1 MCSNGVYQ
9 LKRILLR
16 YSETGHSSRNVRFF
30 LRFILP
36 DYRDENKH
44 LNFEIQHEQYEEPK
58 ATFEYINNSRY
69 EVSLKDVK
77 SKHIVDVINL
87 YKDSAGNSDYLKH
100 GGPKVY
106 SNKRSIQVYA
116 VLPTGREACSMSTYE
131 YMRGKSAF
139 VRRQSPSVRGLH
151 RTFNH
156 AFPFYFLVSAPNSQ
170 GLWCPSIYS
179 ELNAIAYLKK
189 KKKNNIKLPKYTRES
204 LNLNHEVIK
213 GNGRWGNENLFPKGF
228 DQRYLKNIFCYPFE
242 NNALKTSEQGE
253 GGNTTEAHM
262 NSFYKFYKN

>member
-9 LKRILLR
+9 LKKILLK

-44 LNFEIQHEQYEEPK
+44 LNFEIQHEQYEEPM
-58 ATFEYINNSRY
+58 AIFEYINNSRY
-69 EVSLKDVK
+69 EISLKDIK

-100 GGPKVY
+100 GGPRVY
-106 SNKRSIQVYA
+106 SNKRSI
-116 VLPTGREACSMSTYE
+116 
-131 YMRGKSAF
+131 
-139 VRRQSPSVRGLH
+139 
-151 RTFNH
+151 
-156 AFPFYFLVSAPNSQ
+156 Q

-189 KKKNNIKLPKYTRES
+189 KKKNIKLPKYTRES
-204 LNLNHEVIK
+204 LNLNHDVIK

-228 DQRYLKNIFCYPFE
+228 DQRYLKNIFCYPFKDSAP
-242 NNALKTSEQGE
+242 NTGAQSEE
-253 GGNTTEAHM
+253 GQTAQAHM

>member
-9 LKRILLR
+9 LKKILLR

-36 DYRDENKH
+36 DYKEENKH
-44 LNFEIQHEQYEEPK
+44 LNFEIHHEQYEEPL

-69 EVSLKDVK
+69 EISLKDIK
-77 SKHIVDVINL
+77 SKHIVDIINL
-87 YKDSAGNSDYLKH
+87 YKDSAGNTDFLKH

-106 SNKRSIQVYA
+106 SN
-116 VLPTGREACSMSTYE
+116 
-131 YMRGKSAF
+131 
-139 VRRQSPSVRGLH
+139 RR
-151 RTFNH
+151 TI
-156 AFPFYFLVSAPNSQ
+156 Q

-179 ELNAIAYLKK
+179 ELNAISYLKK

-204 LNLNHEVIK
+204 LNLNHDVIK

-228 DQRYLKNIFCYPFE
+228 DQKYLKNIFCFPFE
-242 NNALKTSEQGE
+242 DSLPKKGE
-253 GGNTTEAHM
+253 GEYTTDTKEPHI
-262 NSFYKFYKN
+262 NSFYKFYKS

>member
-9 LKRILLR
+9 LKKILLK

-44 LNFEIQHEQYEEPK
+44 LNFEIQHEQYEEPM
-58 ATFEYINNSRY
+58 AIFEYINNSRY
-69 EVSLKDVK
+69 EISLKDIK

-100 GGPKVY
+100 GGPRVY
-106 SNKRSIQVYA
+106 SNKRSI
-116 VLPTGREACSMSTYE
+116 
-131 YMRGKSAF
+131 
-139 VRRQSPSVRGLH
+139 
-151 RTFNH
+151 
-156 AFPFYFLVSAPNSQ
+156 Q

-204 LNLNHEVIK
+204 LNLNHDVIK

-228 DQRYLKNIFCYPFE
+228 DQRYLKNIFCFPFKDS
-242 NNALKTSEQGE
+242 APSTGAQGE
-253 GGNTTEAHM
+253 GGHTAEAHM
-262 NSFYKFYKN
+262 NSFYKFYRN

>member
-9 LKRILLR
+9 LKKILLK

-36 DYRDENKH
+36 DYKEENKH

-58 ATFEYINNSRY
+58 AIFEYINNSKY
-69 EVSLKDVK
+69 EISLKDIK
-77 SKHIVDVINL
+77 SKHIVDIINL
-87 YKDSAGNSDYLKH
+87 YKDSAGNTDFLKH

-106 SNKRSIQVYA
+106 SNRRSI
-116 VLPTGREACSMSTYE
+116 
-131 YMRGKSAF
+131 
-139 VRRQSPSVRGLH
+139 
-151 RTFNH
+151 
-156 AFPFYFLVSAPNSQ
+156 Q

-179 ELNAIAYLKK
+179 ELNAISYLKK

-204 LNLNHEVIK
+204 LNLNYDVIK

-228 DQRYLKNIFCYPFE
+228 DQRYLKNIFCFPFKDSIPKKNE
-242 NNALKTSEQGE
+242 QNNSCNVYEPHIK
-253 GGNTTEAHM
+253 
-262 NSFYKFYKN
+262 SFYKFYKN

>member
-9 LKRILLR
+9 LKKILLK

-36 DYRDENKH
+36 DYKEEYKH
-44 LNFEIQHEQYEEPK
+44 LNFEIQHEQYEEPL
-58 ATFEYINNSRY
+58 AIFEYINNNKY
-69 EVSLKDVK
+69 EISLKDVK
-77 SKHIVDVINL
+77 SKHIVDIINL

-106 SNKRSIQVYA
+106 SNKRSI
-116 VLPTGREACSMSTYE
+116 
-131 YMRGKSAF
+131 
-139 VRRQSPSVRGLH
+139 
-151 RTFNH
+151 
-156 AFPFYFLVSAPNSQ
+156 Q

-204 LNLNHEVIK
+204 LNLNHDVIK

-228 DQRYLKNIFCYPFE
+228 DQKYLKNIFCFPFE
-242 NNALKTSEQGE
+242 NASQKKNEQGVSSDADK
-253 GGNTTEAHM
+253 AHI
-262 NSFYKFYKN
+262 NSFYQFYKN